1 MAADVSLPKDFTL
14 DHTTLVK
21 IGIALTWSTP
31 TYRRLTIFEAV
42 DDLYAR
48 VRVNGTI
55 NPNITITQILGP
67 EFQQTEQQVPIFQ
80 GLGAQPAYLVSSV
93 LKAHFDTLP
102 HQNMDYM
109 LIIPA
114 IVLPILASVAVI
126 LRFFTRYFITKMVRW
141 EDWLIIPGLIFAV
154 TESISIGYAK
164 GLGMHIWDVPFNDL
178 LGTWRQTIIR
188 QHFITF
194 CHFFIKTSLLALY
207 YRLSPKPSFQIA
219 VMVTA
224 VVNLLHTISTF
235 LAGLLACTPIIW
247 SDALFTFKCH
257 IDWVAVN
264 FSGVIIFMVL
274 DVVIVL
280 LPIPII
286 WRLQLQTREKLLTIG
301 LFSLGFLVCIASGI
315 KVARLHALVYDVDT
329 TWQIDNFQWV
339 LIELNLGVICA
350 CAPAFRHLTSKARL
364 KRLYQERIQ
373 HKRIFHPHDPS
384 NRLEQFELR
393 KISGGQPEKTRSS
406 SALQASHSRH
416 IHSGVGTRTDS
427 KLGNINGGSI
437 SHVKPAYLHPN
448 SSRVRQNLK
457 ILSKDDLDLIEH
469 GIRGITT
476 RDTMYSDLDGEGE
489 GERESVY
496 THDLT
501 RASSHA
507 LPDDFGDG
515 FEIVKGSGVKIH

>member
-55 NPNITITQILGP
+55 NPNITITEILGA
-67 EFQQTEQQVPIFQ
+67 EFQRTEQEVPIFQ
-80 GLGAQPAYLVSSV
+80 GLGAQPAYLVSSI
-93 LKAHFDTLP
+93 LKGHFDTLP
-102 HQNMDYM
+102 HQDMDYM
-109 LIIPA
+109 LMIPA
-114 IVLPILASVAVI
+114 IVLPILATIAVI
-126 LRFFTRYFITKMVRW
+126 LRFFTRYFITKLVRW
-141 EDWLIIPGLIFAV
+141 EDWLIIPGLVFAV
-154 TESISIGYAK
+154 ALSISIGSAK

-178 LGTWRQTIIR
+178 LGTWKQTIIR

-235 LAGLLACTPIIW
+235 FASLFACTPIIW

-264 FSGVIIFMVL
+264 FSGVIIFMIL

-329 TWQIDNFQWV
+329 TWQIENFQWV
-339 LIELNLGVICA
+339 LIEVNLGVICA

-373 HKRIFHPHDPS
+373 HKKIFHPHKPS
-384 NRLEQFELR
+384 NSLEQFELR
-393 KISGGQPEKTRSS
+393 KISAGNSEKTRSS
-406 SALQASHSRH
+406 LALRASHVH
-416 IHSGVGTRTDS
+416 IPNRMPTDS
-427 KLGNINGGSI
+427 KPESEGI

-448 SSRVRQNLK
+448 SSCVRQNLK

-469 GIRGITT
+469 GIRGIGT
-476 RDTMYSDLDGEGE
+476 RDTIYSDAEGE

-507 LPDDFGDG
+507 LPDEFGDG
-515 FEIVKGSGVKIH
+515 FEIVKGSGVRIH